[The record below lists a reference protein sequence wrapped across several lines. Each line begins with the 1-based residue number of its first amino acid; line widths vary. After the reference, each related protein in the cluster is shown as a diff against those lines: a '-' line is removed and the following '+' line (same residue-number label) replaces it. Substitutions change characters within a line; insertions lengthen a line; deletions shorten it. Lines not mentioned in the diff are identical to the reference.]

1 MKLVCKFK
9 HLDETWINI
18 YLCDDYFFCIVSP
31 EVKWSEKTEL
41 ERLLLKVIFDE
52 IHKCKTIDELKVFT
66 KYYVN
71 DYHFVYE
78 EGI

>member
-1 MKLVCKFK
+1 MKLICKFK

-18 YLCDDYFFCIVSP
+18 HLCNDYFFCIISP
-31 EVKWSEKTEL
+31 EVKWNTKTEL
-41 ERLLLKVIFDE
+41 ERLLLKVVLDE
-52 IHKCKTIDELKVFT
+52 VHKCKTIDELKVFT
-66 KYYVN
+66 KYYIN